1 MSWFFLCNTNFM
13 HPAGMLGS
21 EETTCTT
28 RVSKSYV
35 YGEIT
40 DHALSHKLSQVIIPE
55 ETTCTTRTL
64 WDCVWREITE
74 SAYALML

>member
-13 HPAGMLGS
+13 HPAGVLEP

-28 RVSKSYV
+28 RILKSYV

-40 DHALSHKLSQVIIPE
+40 DDALVANIYNI
-55 ETTCTTRTL
+55 R
-64 WDCVWREITE
+64 DGI
-74 SAYALML
+74 ADALINLDASSYLLR

>member
-28 RVSKSYV
+28 RMLKSYV

-40 DHALSHKLSQVIIPE
+40 DHALNCKVNLSLRV
-55 ETTCTTRTL
+55 TL
-64 WDCVWREITE
+64 HCMVNASVLTH
-74 SAYALML
+74 ALI